1 MSGVGIT
8 SYGTYVP
15 QFRLERTGIGEALR
29 SGGGKG
35 TRSVAGHDEDAMT
48 MGVAAARRALAAGA
62 GPDALGS
69 VWFATTAPPYD
80 DKTNATAIHA
90 AIAAPP
96 TAGAFDV
103 NGAVRS
109 GVGALRAALGQRD
122 PALVVLSDVRTG
134 MPGSADER
142 DGGDA
147 AAALVIGTGDLL
159 CELVGSASRS
169 IEVLDRWRE
178 PTSTSARTWEDRFG
192 EQALVP
198 VAVEAL
204 DDALGDAGLSLAE
217 VDHLVVAGSNDR
229 AARGLAKR
237 LGAKARSVVDDRSA
251 TVGNPGA
258 AQIGLLVADALD
270 AAAAGDVVAVLAVG
284 DGADAFVLR
293 ATEALEPWR
302 AARPTR
308 TDPTLDVSYPTFLIW
323 RGQLHREP
331 PRRPDPE
338 IPMAPAAYRGREWKF
353 SFLGSRC
360 TECGTVHLP
369 PQRICGSCGAVDLME
384 PTPVADALG
393 TIVTVT
399 ADHLAF
405 SEDPPI
411 AAAVIDFDG
420 GGRVQAELTDHG
432 GVLPEIGD
440 RVEMAL
446 RRAYTVNGIH
456 NYVWKARPVREAQHG

>member
-1 MSGVGIT
+1 MSPVGIT
-8 SYGTYVP
+8 AYGTYVP
-15 QFRLERTGIGEALR
+15 QFRLERSRIGEALR
-29 SGGGKG
+29 SGGGTG
-35 TRSVAGHDEDAMT
+35 TRSVAGHDEDTMT
-48 MGVAAARRALAAGA
+48 MGVAAARRALAST

-69 VWFATTAPPYD
+69 VWFASTAPPYD

-90 AIAAPP
+90 AIAAPAG
-96 TAGAFDV
+96 AGAFDV

-109 GVGALRAALGQRD
+109 GVGALRAAVGQRE
-122 PALVVLSDVRTG
+122 PALVVLADVRTG
-134 MPGSADER
+134 LPGSADEG

-147 AAALVIGTGDLL
+147 AAALVVGTEDLL
-159 CELVGSASRS
+159 CELIGSASRS
-169 IEVLDRWRE
+169 VEVLDRWRE
-178 PTSTSARTWEDRFG
+178 PTSAAARTWEDRFG

-198 VAVEAL
+198 IAVEAL
-204 DDALGDAGLSLAE
+204 DDALADSGLTVAD

-229 AARGLAKR
+229 ANRSLRKR
-237 LGAKARSVVDDRSA
+237 LGAKARSVVDDRARS
-251 TVGNPGA
+251 VGNPGA
-258 AQIGLLVADALD
+258 AQMGLLLADALD
-270 AAAAGDVVAVLAVG
+270 VAAADDVVAILAVG

-293 ATEALEPWR
+293 ATDALEPWR
-302 AARPTR
+302 AARQQRP
-308 TDPTLDVSYPTFLIW
+308 DATLEVSYPTFLIW

-338 IPMAPAAYRGREWKF
+338 VPMAPAAYRGREWKF

-360 TECGTVHLP
+360 TVCGTVHLP
-369 PQRICGSCGAVDLME
+369 PQRICGSCGAVDQME
-384 PTPVADALG
+384 PTPVADTLG

-432 GVLPEIGD
+432 GVLPAIGD

-456 NYVWKARPVREAQHG
+456 NYVWKARPVREAEHG

>member
-1 MSGVGIT
+1 MSGIGIT
-8 SYGTYVP
+8 AYGTYVP
-15 QFRLERTGIGEALR
+15 QFRLERSRIGEALR

-35 TRSVAGHDEDAMT
+35 TRSVAGHDEDTMT
-48 MGVAAARRALAAGA
+48 MGVAAARRALAASA
-62 GPDALGS
+62 GPGTLGS

-90 AIAAPP
+90 AIAAPAA
-96 TAGAFDV
+96 AGAFDV

-109 GVGALRAALGQRD
+109 SVGALRAAFGQRD
-122 PALVVLSDVRTG
+122 PALVVLADVRTG
-134 MPGSADER
+134 LPGSADER

-147 AAALVIGTGDLL
+147 AAALVIGAGDVL

-169 IEVLDRWRE
+169 VELLDRWRE

-198 VAVEAL
+198 VALEAL
-204 DDALGDAGLSLAE
+204 DDALAAAGLTVAD

-229 AARGLAKR
+229 AARSLRKHLA
-237 LGAKARSVVDDRSA
+237 AKAHSVVDDRSG
-251 TVGNPGA
+251 TLGNPGA
-258 AQIGLLVADALD
+258 AQIGLLLADALD
-270 AAAAGDVVAVLAVG
+270 AATTGAVVAVLTVG

-293 ATEALEPWR
+293 ATEALGPWR
-302 AARPTR
+302 ASRRSRPDT
-308 TDPTLDVSYPTFLIW
+308 TLDVSYPTFLLW

-338 IPMAPAAYRGREWKF
+338 VPMAPAAYRGREWKF

-360 TECGTVHLP
+360 TVCGTVHLP
-369 PQRICGSCGAVDLME
+369 PQRICGSCGAVDQME
-384 PTPVADALG
+384 PAPVADTLG

-399 ADHLAF
+399 ADHIAY

-432 GVLPEIGD
+432 GVLPAIGD

-456 NYVWKARPVREAQHG
+456 NYVWKARPVREAEHG